1 LNIRTLRTV
10 LLIQSIEES
19 DRGGEVLPLADREE
33 ATREAARRI
42 PAAGV
47 AQASQLSVEGERF
60 VSRRAEDLLGRMRGR
75 SPVVDHVLAIAQGST
90 WFPRAVLLL
99 AVVLGVG
106 LSFLEGRHGMSL
118 LAYPLIGLAIWNA
131 VAYAHWIMAG
141 LSGRPRSPRR
151 LSSRWYQ
158 RSIGRSVDALLK
170 HSELFSVTL
179 SSALKRFVSEWT
191 GVARTLLSEKAN
203 GLLHFSALLVALGFV
218 AGLYLRGVDAALP
231 HWVHYSLLALI
242 VIPRLL
248 LALASTIKVARLSYR
263 VALPRSLVDYAFRL
277 IAEADSASMRG

>member
-1 LNIRTLRTV
+1 MNIRSLRTV

-19 DRGGEVLPLADREE
+19 DRGGEVLPLADRED
-33 ATREAARRI
+33 ATREAARKI

-90 WFPRAVLLL
+90 WFPRTVLLL
-99 AVVLGVG
+99 AVVLGIG
-106 LSFLEGRHGMSL
+106 LSFLEGRHEISL
-118 LAYPLIGLAIWNA
+118 LAYPLVGLAIWN
-131 VAYAHWIMAG
+131 VLAY
-141 LSGRPRSPRR
+141 LRLRSPRR

-170 HSELFSVTL
+170 HSELFSVAL
-179 SSALKRFVSEWT
+179 SAALKRFVSEWT
-191 GVARTLLSEKAN
+191 GVARPLLSEKAN
-203 GLLHFSALLVALGFV
+203 GLLHFAAALVVVCFV
-218 AGLYLRGVDAALP
+218 AGLYLRGVSATLPPWLFYAL
-231 HWVHYSLLALI
+231 LGLI

-248 LALASTIKVARLSYR
+248 LALASTIKIVRMSYR

-277 IAEADSASMRG
+277 IAEANSASMTG